1 MRENQQR
8 TSITNANTWVAITI
22 PVGATN
28 FLLGVEDSTGTFR
41 ISIDNSL
48 DPSSQGMY
56 IAATGLYGHEGTTTS
71 ELTIY
76 ISASS
81 ITTAILQY
89 N

>member
-8 TSITNANTWVAITI
+8 TSISSANTWTPITI
-22 PVGATN
+22 PIGATD
-28 FLLGVEDSTGTFR
+28 FLLGIEDSNGTFR
-41 ISIDNSL
+41 ISVDNSIN
-48 DPSSQGMY
+48 PTSQGLHV
-56 IAATGLYGHEGTTTS
+56 AATGLYGHEGTTTS
-71 ELTIY
+71 LLTIY